1 MIGIS
6 AMPSQHGES
15 VKIIYE
21 EGIARGNAFFLQIKE
36 HTMHRTYFGNIFSES
51 LVHVV
56 IEGKHQ
62 LRRVLF
68 TKYL

>member
-1 MIGIS
+1 MIAIS

-36 HTMHRTYFGNIFSES
+36 HTMHRTYVGNIFSES
-51 LVHVV
+51 LVQTA
-56 IEGKHQ
+56 IEVKHQ